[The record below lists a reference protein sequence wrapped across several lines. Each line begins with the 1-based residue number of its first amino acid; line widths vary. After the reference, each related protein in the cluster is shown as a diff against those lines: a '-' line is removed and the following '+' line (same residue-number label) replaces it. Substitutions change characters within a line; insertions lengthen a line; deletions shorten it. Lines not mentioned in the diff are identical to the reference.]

1 VKSISDPFLRRPV
14 LTLVIA
20 LLILLSGLISLPAL
34 QVENLPPIA
43 PGRVTVRASYPG
55 AGPEVVEQG
64 VTALLEKQLNGL
76 ERLDTIRSTSS
87 ANGSSV
93 TLSFTGG
100 DPELNQINAQNESAT
115 VSRQLP
121 AQVARLGV
129 QVRRSSDDLLMVL
142 SFSAERGLFNDTFL
156 TGWVDSVVRDRLRR
170 VDGVGDVSLFGGS
183 SLAFRLWLDPARLA
197 QRNLTIVEVRQAL
210 QQQNVLAALGQAG
223 EAPAPPDQLTTLPL
237 RMEGRLRTVEEFN
250 ELVVARSASGGV
262 TLLRDVGRV
271 SLGSESYDTI
281 ATNLNGDNAVAMGIY
296 QRDGSNALEVRQAL
310 EQALEELAPRFPPG
324 IAMEVIV
331 DEALTVRAGID
342 RAVEALR
349 DAVVLVFVVLLLGLG
364 SSRLA
369 LITAVAVP
377 VSLIGSLSLLK
388 LSGSSINSLTLF
400 GMVLASGLLVDDAIV
415 VSEDIGRRVERGTP
429 PQQAARETMAE
440 LGPAVIATSLVLVVV
455 FVPVLGLEGSL
466 GRLYAPIALA
476 ISGAILFSTINAISF
491 TPVAASRLLQ
501 NSRSEPAWLR
511 RWIDP
516 PRRAIEA
523 LEKPYDRLLTGV
535 LRRRAL
541 VLAALLLGLVLTAAA
556 LRARPTSF
564 IPQEDTGQ
572 LRGVVILPEGMALG
586 RTQEVLEQVRRIA
599 RQEPLISNANFYAG
613 RSFGD
618 SSPNKGQFFLRMK
631 PVEERPGT
639 DNSSAAMAERINRA
653 LRRGVRNAAVQ
664 LSEAPS
670 VRGFSSEGGLELE
683 LLDLSSGQLSLA
695 AFEQEARAFIGEAQ
709 ALSSGGRPAFERVST
724 RFSSGAPRLE
734 LIPDRL
740 RMASLGVDPASLVE
754 TLGAS
759 FGSDY
764 VNDSFADDRVR
775 RVIVQLEGGARRDAG
790 DVLALRVRNRDGRLI
805 PIGEMVRI
813 EQGSGPTSINH
824 TRLVRSISIRAL
836 PAPGISTGKA
846 MALLQEL
853 HRQRAGDSIDLEW
866 AGLAREED
874 RAGGGTTRVFG
885 LALLVMALVL
895 AALYENFLDPLII
908 LVTVPLAL
916 LGAVAGLAA
925 RGLPLDVYGQMG
937 LLVLASLAAK
947 NGILIVEFANQRL
960 AEGMALDEAIHGA
973 AVARL
978 RPILLTVI
986 SSLAGCVPLLFP
998 TGSGAASRLSIGTV
1012 VFSGQLVATI
1022 LSLVVV
1028 PAVYRIVK
1036 GWELG
1041 RLAPRRAS

>member
-1 VKSISDPFLRRPV
+1 
-14 LTLVIA
+14 
-20 LLILLSGLISLPAL
+20 
-34 QVENLPPIA
+34 
-43 PGRVTVRASYPG
+43 
-55 AGPEVVEQG
+55 
-64 VTALLEKQLNGL
+64 
-76 ERLDTIRSTSS
+76 
-87 ANGSSV
+87 
-93 TLSFTGG
+93 
-100 DPELNQINAQNESAT
+100 
-115 VSRQLP
+115 
-121 AQVARLGV
+121 
-129 QVRRSSDDLLMVL
+129 
-142 SFSAERGLFNDTFL
+142 
-156 TGWVDSVVRDRLRR
+156 
-170 VDGVGDVSLFGGS
+170 
-183 SLAFRLWLDPARLA
+183 
-197 QRNLTIVEVRQAL
+197 
-210 QQQNVLAALGQAG
+210 
-223 EAPAPPDQLTTLPL
+223 
-237 RMEGRLRTVEEFN
+237 
-250 ELVVARSASGGV
+250 
-262 TLLRDVGRV
+262 
-271 SLGSESYDTI
+271 
-281 ATNLNGDNAVAMGIY
+281 
-296 QRDGSNALEVRQAL
+296 
-310 EQALEELAPRFPPG
+310 
-324 IAMEVIV
+324 
-331 DEALTVRAGID
+331 
-342 RAVEALR
+342 
-349 DAVVLVFVVLLLGLG
+349 
-364 SSRLA
+364 
-369 LITAVAVP
+369 
-377 VSLIGSLSLLK
+377 
-388 LSGSSINSLTLF
+388 
-400 GMVLASGLLVDDAIV
+400 
-415 VSEDIGRRVERGTP
+415 
-429 PQQAARETMAE
+429 
-440 LGPAVIATSLVLVVV
+440 
-455 FVPVLGLEGSL
+455 
-466 GRLYAPIALA
+466 
-476 ISGAILFSTINAISF
+476 
-491 TPVAASRLLQ
+491 
-501 NSRSEPAWLR
+501 
-511 RWIDP
+511 
-516 PRRAIEA
+516 
-523 LEKPYDRLLTGV
+523 
-535 LRRRAL
+535 
-541 VLAALLLGLVLTAAA
+541 
-556 LRARPTSF
+556 
-564 IPQEDTGQ
+564 
-572 LRGVVILPEGMALG
+572 MALG